1 MERCAECSYV
11 INQACADHG
20 ININTITIIY
30 THPII
35 TTISICTTIDIDI
48 CISSSISVING
59 QPLQMLT
66 VINTFRIRQ
75 HRFRKEKENSLA
87 IFSYNKGKSGIDSSD
102 QMASHTTSLRK
113 EVKWYRKLATELIL

>member
-1 MERCAECSYV
+1 MERCAECSHV

-20 ININTITIIY
+20 TNINTITILY

-35 TTISICTTIDIDI
+35 TTISICTTIDM
-48 CISSSISVING
+48 CISSSISVVNG
-59 QPLQMLT
+59 QPLQKLT
-66 VINTFRIRQ
+66 VNNTFRIRQ
-75 HRFRKEKENSLA
+75 HRSRKEKENSLA